1 MRKDA
6 SGEPKYVK
14 ITDESIELTPLY
26 RANNPV
32 FRYVDWADTILGEY
46 NGWKLYRVD
55 SSSMTSHW
63 FI

>member
-1 MRKDA
+1 MQKGA
-6 SGEPKYVK
+6 NGEPIYVK

-26 RANNPV
+26 RAKNSV
-32 FRYVDWADTILGEY
+32 FRYVDWADPVLGEY

-55 SSSMTSHW
+55 SSRMTSHW

>member
-1 MRKDA
+1 MQKTANGKPR
-6 SGEPKYVK
+6 YVK

-26 RANNPV
+26 EPNNSV
-32 FRYVDWADTILGEY
+32 FRYNDWADRILGEY
-46 NGWKLYRVD
+46 NGWKFYRVD